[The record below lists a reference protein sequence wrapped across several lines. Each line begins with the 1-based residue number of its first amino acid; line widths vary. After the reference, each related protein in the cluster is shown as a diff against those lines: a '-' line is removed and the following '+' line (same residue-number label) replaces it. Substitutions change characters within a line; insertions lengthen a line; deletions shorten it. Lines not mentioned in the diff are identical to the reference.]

1 MADIIN
7 GNGEGEERI
16 VPLSITEEMQS
27 SYIDYSMSVIVG
39 RALPDVRDG
48 LKPAHRRVLFGMSEL
63 GLTPGSTYKKSAR
76 IVGEVLGKYHP
87 HGDASVY
94 DTMVRMAQAF
104 SLRCPLV
111 DGQGNFGSV
120 DGDSAA
126 AMRYTEARLTRLASE
141 LLRDIKQNTV
151 DFQENFDG
159 SLEEPMVLPA
169 ALPNLLVNGG
179 DGIAVGMATKIPP
192 HNLREVASAIIA
204 YIENPMIDTMG
215 LMEHVPGPDFP
226 TGGIIYGIQGIQ
238 AAYHTGRGRI
248 LVRARMHEEELREG
262 RIALII
268 TEIPYQVNKAVLVE
282 KIADLVRD
290 KRIEGISDLRDE
302 SDRDG
307 MRIVI
312 ELKKNAHPQVI
323 ENKLYKFSR
332 CQQSFGANLVALVH
346 GRPETLTLKDAVVHF
361 VDHRHEVVTRRTQYQ
376 LNEVQKQAHIL
387 EGLVI
392 ALDHLDAIITM
403 IRESPDIDE
412 ARDCLIKGIWPS
424 KMTPNQLERLGLPE
438 VAPGLAGHG
447 RDTWLTEDQSNAILA
462 LRLSRLTGLERD
474 KIVEDFQAR
483 KEEIVHLTKVLES
496 KDLRMNII
504 KEEIQEIAERYGDE
518 RRTEIDTVG
527 GDDIVIED
535 LIDNIRVVVTI
546 SHQGIIKR
554 TPLGEFRS
562 QGRGGTGARG
572 STLRSEDYL
581 EHLFVS
587 YNLDYLLIFTD
598 HGQCYYLR
606 VFQIPIGGRIARGR
620 SVRNLISIAADD
632 RIRAVLP
639 VSREDFLDETFLKNH
654 YVLIA
659 TRGGLLKKTALWQY
673 RNPRKKGL
681 RAIKIRENDSVLEA
695 RLTDGN
701 SHIILASS
709 GGFANRRAERRIR
722 AVGRVSQGVIG
733 IKMQEG
739 QRVVGMVVI
748 FEEMEQTLLTVSAN
762 GYGKRS
768 RIRDYRET
776 VTAGKG
782 VIAQKITE
790 KTGPIVAIRGVLDS
804 DDLMIITQTGNL
816 IRQAVGKISILGRA
830 SQGVRLIRL
839 RENDLIADVT
849 RVVSEDEGADEE
861 DSPSQDDS
869 Q

>member
-1 MADIIN
+1 MADIIDRI
-7 GNGEGEERI
+7 EGDDQERI
-16 VPLSITEEMQS
+16 VPLNITEEMES

-87 HGDASVY
+87 HGDSSVY
-94 DTMVRMAQAF
+94 DTMVRMAQYF

-126 AMRYTEARLTRLASE
+126 AMRYTEARLTRLAAE
-141 LLRDIKQNTV
+141 LLRDIKQDTV

-159 SLEEPMVLPA
+159 SLEEPVVLPA
-169 ALPNLLVNGG
+169 AAPNLLINGG

-204 YIENPMIDTMG
+204 YIDNPLIDTIG

-226 TGGIIYGIQGIQ
+226 TGGIIYGVKGVQ

-248 LVRARMHEEELREG
+248 LMRAKIHEEELQRG

-282 KIADLVRD
+282 KIAELVRD

-307 MRIVI
+307 MRIVV
-312 ELKKNAHPQVI
+312 ELKKDAHPQVI
-323 ENKLYKFSR
+323 ENKLYKYSR
-332 CQQSFGANLVALVH
+332 CQQSFGANLVALVN
-346 GRPETLTLKDAVVHF
+346 GRPEILTLKDAIVHF
-361 VDHRHEVVTRRTQYQ
+361 VNHRYEVVTRRTQYQ

-392 ALDHLDAIITM
+392 ALDYLDAVITM

-412 ARDCLIKGIWPS
+412 ARECLVKGIWPS
-424 KMTPNQLERLGLPE
+424 KLTPAQLERLGLPE
-438 VAPGLAGHG
+438 TAPGLMDHD
-447 RDTWLTEDQSNAILA
+447 RDTWLSEAQANAILA

-474 KIVEDFQAR
+474 KILEDFQAK
-483 KEEIVHLTKVLES
+483 KEEVVRLTEILGS
-496 KDLRMNII
+496 KELRMNII
-504 KEEIQEIAERYGDE
+504 KEEITELADKYGDD
-518 RRTEIDTVG
+518 RRTEIDDVG
-527 GDDIVIED
+527 GDDILIED
-535 LIDNIRVVVTI
+535 LIDNTRMVVTV
-546 SHQGIIKR
+546 SHQGVIKR
-554 TPLGEFRS
+554 TPLDDFQL
-562 QGRGGTGARG
+562 QGRGGIGARG

-581 EHLFVS
+581 EHLFAS

-598 HGQCYYLR
+598 HGQCYFLR
-606 VFQIPIGGRIARGR
+606 VYQIPVGARTSQGR
-620 SVRNLISIAADD
+620 SIRNLISIASDD

-639 VSREDFLDETFLKNH
+639 ISREDFTNEEFLKNH
-654 YVLIA
+654 YVLMA
-659 TRGGLLKKTALWQY
+659 TRGGLLKKTALWEY
-673 RNPRKKGL
+673 RNPWKKGL
-681 RAIKIRENDSVLEA
+681 RAIKIREGDSVLEA

-709 GGFANRRAERRIR
+709 GGLANRRAEKRIR
-722 AVGRVSQGVIG
+722 AVGRFSQGVIG
-733 IKMQEG
+733 IRMKEDQ
-739 QRVVGMVVI
+739 QVVGMVVVS
-748 FEEMEQTLLTVSAN
+748 EEAEQTLLTVSAN
-762 GYGKRS
+762 GFGKRS
-768 RIRDYRET
+768 KISDYRET
-776 VTAGKG
+776 VTAGQG
-782 VIAQKITE
+782 VTTQKINE
-790 KTGPIVAIRGVLDS
+790 KTGALVAIRGVLDS
-804 DDLMIITQTGNL
+804 DDLMIITQNGTL
-816 IRQAVGKISILGRA
+816 IRQAVSKISVIGRA

-839 RENDLIADVT
+839 RENDFIADVT
-849 RVVSEDEGADEE
+849 RVISDDQETDEE
-861 DSPSQDDS
+861 DLSVEFES
-869 Q
+869 